1 LRKTTLTDLGHF
13 GKAGQQ
19 MGGWM
24 LRLFCV
30 VAAMI
35 ADDRRHFGDVTAAAY
50 NGRLYVLPPPHHN
63 NIHFHPT
70 NVGYRRSR
78 SNARMLSSVMKSPD
92 SSQQEIPTEQAAS
105 MNHPSRSYSLMT
117 WNLLAPGT

>member
-1 LRKTTLTDLGHF
+1 
-13 GKAGQQ
+13 
-19 MGGWM
+19 MGRWM

-35 ADDRRHFGDVTAAAY
+35 ADDSRYFGDVTAAAY
-50 NGRLYVLPPPHHN
+50 NGRSFVLPPPHHN
-63 NIHFHPT
+63 NNHFHPT
-70 NVGYRRSR
+70 NLVWYRRSR
-78 SNARMLSSVMKSPD
+78 SNALMLSSVLNSPD
-92 SSQQEIPTEQAAS
+92 SSQQKNPTEQVAS